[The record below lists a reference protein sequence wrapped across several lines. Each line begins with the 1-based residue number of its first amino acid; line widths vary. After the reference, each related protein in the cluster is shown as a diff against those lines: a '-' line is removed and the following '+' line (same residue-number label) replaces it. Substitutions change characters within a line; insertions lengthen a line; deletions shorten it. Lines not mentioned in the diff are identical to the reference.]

1 MQLIGR
7 NLSPFVRRT
16 AIVLNLLDL
25 KYEQVGLSTADDMA
39 EIAKHNPIVRVPA
52 MILDDG
58 EALLDSNAIIDH
70 LLEVADPDNRLLPAS
85 GAERRAVLRLAAIGH
100 GIMEKAVS
108 SSYERNRRPKE
119 KVFDGWVN
127 QVEDQVKGGLAA
139 LNAAAAQAK
148 GGEWLCGDHPTL
160 ADVNA
165 AVAHD
170 FTQIVAP
177 YIMKDDPYP
186 ALTALAQRG
195 NAMPAFGDTAFK
207 PG

>member
-85 GAERRAVLRLAAIGH
+85 AMVELLAPDGVYVPDEVTERLH
-100 GIMEKAVS
+100 
-108 SSYERNRRPKE
+108 
-119 KVFDGWVN
+119 
-127 QVEDQVKGGLAA
+127 
-139 LNAAAAQAK
+139 
-148 GGEWLCGDHPTL
+148 
-160 ADVNA
+160 
-165 AVAHD
+165 
-170 FTQIVAP
+170 
-177 YIMKDDPYP
+177 
-186 ALTALAQRG
+186 TA
-195 NAMPAFGDTAFK
+195 N
-207 PG
+207 